1 MKRYRLT
8 ENRLRGIISETI
20 QSVLNE
26 GKATNEIRQA
36 YDLLNNV
43 VNSGFIPFSSPSPSS
58 TEMVIKR
65 SVMNAMDE
73 LMTAMDACR
82 DCGY

>member
-1 MKRYRLT
+1 MKKYRLT
-8 ENRLRGIISETI
+8 ENRLRGIINETI

-58 TEMVIKR
+58 TEVVIKR